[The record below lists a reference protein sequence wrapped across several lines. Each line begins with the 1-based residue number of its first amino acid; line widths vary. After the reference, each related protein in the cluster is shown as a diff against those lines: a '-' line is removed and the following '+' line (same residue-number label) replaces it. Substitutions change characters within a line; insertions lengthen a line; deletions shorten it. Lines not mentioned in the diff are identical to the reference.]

1 MATRERNEVVGAQ
14 GGLGAAVAVE
24 TGGELGEVQEIK
36 ARGYWEQVWIRF
48 KRDKVA
54 IASGVIVIFLIVVAF
69 VGGPLAKHFLH
80 HGPNDIFLQAGAAHP
95 PLGLPASPWSHLTD
109 DDGPKQ
115 FFILGGDGELG
126 RDEFMR
132 LLYGARV
139 SLEVAILSTAGAML
153 IGTVL
158 GVMAGYYRGWIDTTI
173 SRVLEL
179 TMVFPA
185 LLFIIALAATV

>member
-95 PLGLPASPWSHLTD
+95 PLGLPASPWYHFTD
-109 DDGPKQ
+109 DYGHKQ
-115 FFILGGDGELG
+115 FFILRGGREPG
-126 RDEFMR
+126 RDAVIP
-132 LLYGARV
+132 LPAAARV
-139 SLEVAILSTAGAML
+139 S
-153 IGTVL
+153 
-158 GVMAGYYRGWIDTTI
+158 
-173 SRVLEL
+173 
-179 TMVFPA
+179 P
-185 LLFIIALAATV
+185 